1 MTLIV
6 TFLGKGD
13 SHQTKV
19 AIATAQKLSRLGS
32 RVLLVGQNPGPT
44 LNTLLETL
52 VESSPIEVSPNLM
65 AVKLSSTFLLEKG
78 WEQVKDLESQ
88 YLRSPTLK
96 NVYGQELG
104 ILPGMDRA
112 LSLNALREYY
122 QSGKYDVIIYD
133 GDSPMSTLRM
143 FGIPEILSWYLRRF
157 GQVLKESDVGKA
169 LSPFIQPI
177 TSAILNVSWTA
188 DDLTQEPT
196 NRANDI
202 LGQGQTALADPNAVA
217 AYLVTTDDELAIA
230 ETKYYW
236 GCAQQI
242 GLTVKGVLLNQGQ
255 VSDAL
260 IETFTPLSVTAIPQP
275 RGTDWQPLENALPDF
290 LAESIVPQPITV
302 DVGAKEV
309 RVFLPGFEKKQV
321 KLTQYGPEITIEA
334 GDQRRNIDLPAP
346 LRGQPVKGAKF
357 QNHYLII
364 SF

>member
-1 MTLIV
+1 MTLIL

-13 SHQTKV
+13 SHQSSV
-19 AIATAQKLSRLGS
+19 SIATAQKLSNLGS

-44 LNTLLETL
+44 LSTLLETP
-52 VESSPIEVSPNLM
+52 VNISPTEVSPNLM

-78 WEQVKDLESQ
+78 WEKVKELESQ

-112 LSLNALREYY
+112 FSLNALWEYY

-133 GDSPMSTLRM
+133 GDSPLSTLRM

-157 GQVLKESDVGKA
+157 DQVLKESDVGKT

-177 TSAILNVSWTA
+177 ISAMLNVSWTA
-188 DDLTQEPT
+188 DDFTKEPT

-202 LGQGQTALADPNAVA
+202 LKKWKNALADPNRIAT
-217 AYLVTTDDELAIA
+217 YLVTTDDELAIA
-230 ETKYYW
+230 EMKYYW
-236 GCAQQI
+236 GCSQQV
-242 GLTVKGVLLNQGQ
+242 GLMVKGVLVNQGQ
-255 VSDAL
+255 LSDSL
-260 IETFTPLSVTAIPQP
+260 SQEFSPLPVTAISRPT
-275 RGTDWQPLENALPDF
+275 GTDLQSLQDALPDF
-290 LAESIVPQPITV
+290 LANSMPPQPITV
-302 DVGAKEV
+302 DAVSREV
-309 RVFLPGFEKKQV
+309 RVFLPGFNKNEV

-334 GDQRRNIDLPAP
+334 GDQRRNIDLPVP
-346 LRGQPVKGAKF
+346 LRRQPVRSAKF